1 MPTDT
6 VIATTDNCRYC
17 LMCRHV
23 CPVGHV
29 TRLETLT
36 PHGWGLTIASVR
48 RGVLRWD
55 EATVTMLYQCADCGT
70 CRAHCVTDQPL
81 PEAIAETR
89 AEVVAAGLAPAAV
102 LAVAE
107 KLAAF
112 GNPYV
117 DRHPEPATG
126 EGPVALFVGDEVP
139 YRWPTALD
147 AVLQLLAA
155 LDLHPALVGRGRNN
169 GYLASSLG
177 FPDLARSLV
186 QATLDELSTVGAHR
200 LLVLSPGD
208 YFAFHRLH
216 EERLGISRRPRL
228 EVEEVVTLLERSL
241 ATGDLRFRQT
251 APSAPYAYL
260 DPTHTVRVDGRWE
273 APRRLLA
280 AVFSE
285 PPRELFWRR
294 ERTHPTGATA
304 LQFTQPDLA
313 AMLATAR
320 LEDARRAGARLLIT
334 EAAGDLAML
343 APLAPQ
349 FGLEVRHLFA
359 VLADQMVV
367 PV

>member
-6 VIATTDNCRYC
+6 VTATTDNCRYC

-36 PHGWGLTIASVR
+36 PHGWGLMIASVR
-48 RGVLRWD
+48 RGLLHWN
-55 EATVTMLYQCADCGT
+55 EATITALYQCADCGT
-70 CRAHCVTDQPL
+70 CRSHCVTDQPL

-107 KLAAF
+107 RLAAF

-117 DRHPEPATG
+117 ERTPEPPTG
-126 EGPVALFVGDEVP
+126 EGPVALFVGDEVA

-147 AVLQLLAA
+147 AVLRLLAA
-155 LDLHPALVGRGRNN
+155 LDIRPALVGRGRNN

-177 FPDLARSLV
+177 FPDLARSLA
-186 QATLDELSTVGAHR
+186 QATLEELVAVGARR

-216 EERLGISRRPRL
+216 EERLGIPRPRRL

-241 ATGDLRFRQT
+241 AAGELSFRRAASDL
-251 APSAPYAYL
+251 PYAYL

-313 AMLATAR
+313 AMLTLAR
-320 LEDARRAGARLLIT
+320 LEDAQRTGARLLIT

-343 APLAPQ
+343 APLAPRCD
-349 FGLEVRHLFA
+349 LEVRNLFE
-359 VLADQMVV
+359 VLADRMVV
-367 PV
+367 PA